1 MSSIAGTTAKTR
13 RVVITGAGIVSC
25 IGNDLASVE
34 TSLREGKSGIRAV
47 EKFTELGLRSQIGG
61 MPDID
66 LEARIDRKQLRFM
79 GDAAAYAQIALED
92 AIAQSGL
99 TPSQVSHPRTG
110 LIMGSGGGSP
120 INQIE
125 AADTLREK
133 GIRRVGPY
141 QVTRCMSSTVSACL
155 ATNFKV
161 KGINYSIT
169 SACSTSAH
177 CIGAAAQ
184 QIAWG
189 LQDVMFAGGG
199 EELSWGMALLF
210 DGMGAMSSKYNATPT
225 QAARAYDATRDGF
238 VIAGGGGAVVLE
250 SLEHAQARGATIL
263 AEIVGFGAT
272 SDGADMVAPSG
283 DGAIACMQQ
292 ALQGLEG
299 AEEAI
304 DYINTHGT
312 STPVGDMQEVRA
324 MQAVFGTKV
333 PPFSS
338 TKSLTGHSL
347 GATGVQE
354 AIYCLIMLQKQF
366 IAGSVN
372 VQTPDPLLGDMP
384 LVTQTRPAQLTT
396 VLSNSF
402 GFGGTNASLVLR
414 RFPHSPL

>member
-1 MSSIAGTTAKTR
+1 MSKR

-34 TSLREGKSGIRAV
+34 VALRESRSGIQAV
-47 EKFTELGLRSQIGG
+47 EKFTELGLRSQVGG
-61 MPDID
+61 VPSID

-99 TPSQVSHPRTG
+99 TPAQVSHPRTG

-120 INQIE
+120 ANQIE

-184 QIAWG
+184 QIAFG

-199 EELSWGMALLF
+199 EELSWGMSLLF
-210 DGMGAMSSKYNATPT
+210 DGMGAMSSKYNATPEK
-225 QAARAYDATRDGF
+225 ASRAYDANRDGF

-250 SLEHAQARGATIL
+250 SLEHALARGATIL
-263 AEIVGFGAT
+263 GEVVGFGAT
-272 SDGADMVAPSG
+272 SDGEDMVAPSG
-283 DGAIACMQQ
+283 DGAMACMRQ
-292 ALQGLEG
+292 AMEGLDG
-299 AEEAI
+299 PI

-312 STPVGDMQEVRA
+312 STPVGDMQE
-324 MQAVFGTKV
+324 
-333 PPFSS
+333 
-338 TKSLTGHSL
+338 
-347 GATGVQE
+347 
-354 AIYCLIMLQKQF
+354 
-366 IAGSVN
+366 
-372 VQTPDPLLGDMP
+372 D
-384 LVTQTRPAQLTT
+384 RPAPPSVVRSRTM
-396 VLSNSF
+396 V
-402 GFGGTNASLVLR
+402 ASSWHRIMR
-414 RFPHSPL
+414 RAE

>member
-1 MSSIAGTTAKTR
+1 MTKR

-25 IGNDLASVE
+25 IGNDLATVE
-34 TSLREGKSGIRAV
+34 ASLREGRSGIKPCA
-47 EKFTELGLRSQIGG
+47 EFAALGMRSQVAGI
-61 MPDID
+61 PEIDI
-66 LEARIDRKQLRFM
+66 ESRIDRKQLRFM

-99 TPSQVSHPRTG
+99 SPEQVSHARTG

-120 INQIE
+120 ANQIE

-189 LQDVMFAGGG
+189 MQDVMFAGGG

-210 DGMGAMSSKYNATPT
+210 DGMGAMSSKYNDQPQ
-225 QAARAYDATRDGF
+225 QASRAYDAKRDGF

-250 SLEHAQARGATIL
+250 SLEHALARGAHIL
-263 AEIVGFGAT
+263 GEVVGFGAT
-272 SDGADMVAPSG
+272 SDGEDMVAPSG
-283 DGAIACMQQ
+283 DGAIACMSQ
-292 ALQGLEG
+292 AMDGLEHG
-299 AEEAI
+299 V

-324 MQAVFGTKV
+324 MQTLFGDKV

-354 AIYCLIMLQKQF
+354 AIYCLIMLNKGF

-372 VQTPDPLLGDMP
+372 VEQPDEALGDMP
-384 LVTQTRPAQLTT
+384 LVTQTRDAELRT

-402 GFGGTNASLVLR
+402 GFGGTNASLVLKR
-414 RFPHSPL
+414 WEGQ

>member
-1 MSSIAGTTAKTR
+1 MTKK

-25 IGNDLASVE
+25 IGNDLATVE
-34 TSLREGKSGIRAV
+34 ASLRASKSGIKAV
-47 EKFTELGLRSQIGG
+47 EKFKELGLRSQVGG
-61 MPDID
+61 APEIDI
-66 LEARIDRKQLRFM
+66 EARIDRKQLRFM

-92 AIAQSGL
+92 AIQQAGL
-99 TPSQVSHPRTG
+99 TPEQVSHPRTG

-120 INQIE
+120 ANQIE

-189 LQDVMFAGGG
+189 MQDVMFAGGG
-199 EELSWGMALLF
+199 EEVTWGMGLLF
-210 DGMGAMSSKYNATPT
+210 DAMGAMSSAYNDTPEK
-225 QAARAYDATRDGF
+225 ASRAYDANRDGF
-238 VIAGGGGAVVLE
+238 VLSGGGGAVVLE
-250 SLEHAQARGATIL
+250 SLDHALARGATIL
-263 AEIVGFGAT
+263 GEVVGFGAT

-283 DGAIACMQQ
+283 DGAIACMRQ
-292 ALQGLEG
+292 AISTVSEP
-299 AEEAI
+299 I

-312 STPVGDMQEVRA
+312 STPVGDVPELRA
-324 MQAVFGTKV
+324 IREVFGDTI

-354 AIYCLIMLQKQF
+354 AIYCLLMLRQGF
-366 IAGSVN
+366 IAGSAN
-372 VQTPDPLLGDMP
+372 IETLEPAAEGMP
-384 LVTQTRPAQLTT
+384 LVRKT
-396 VLSNSF
+396 VDAPIRTALSNSF

-414 RFPHSPL
+414 RWEP

>member
-1 MSSIAGTTAKTR
+1 MKR
-13 RVVITGAGIVSC
+13 RVVVTGAGIVSC
-25 IGNDLASVE
+25 IGNDLAAVE
-34 TSLREGKSGIRAV
+34 QSLRQGRSGIRAV
-47 EKFTELGLRSQIGG
+47 PEFAEKGLRSQVGG
-61 MPDID
+61 KPEID

-79 GDAAAYAQIALED
+79 GDAAAYAHIALED
-92 AIAQSGL
+92 AIAQAGL
-99 TPSQVSHPRTG
+99 APAQVSHPRTG

-120 INQIE
+120 ANQIE
-125 AADTLREK
+125 AADTLRSK
-133 GIRRVGPY
+133 GSRRVGPY

-155 ATNFKV
+155 STHFGI

-189 LQDVMFAGGG
+189 MQDVMFAGGG
-199 EELSWGMALLF
+199 EELSWGMAMLF
-210 DGMGAMSSKYNATPT
+210 DGMGAMSSKRNDQPEKAS
-225 QAARAYDATRDGF
+225 RAYDADRDGF

-263 AEIVGFGAT
+263 GEVVGFGAT

-283 DGAIACMQQ
+283 DGAIACMRQ
-292 ALQGLEG
+292 AIEGLDG
-299 AEEAI
+299 PI

-312 STPVGDMQEVRA
+312 STPVGDVPELNALRT
-324 MQAVFGTKV
+324 VFGDRV

-354 AIYCLIMLQKQF
+354 AIYCLLMLQKGF

-372 VQTPDPLLGDMP
+372 VDTPDAAVGELP
-384 LVTQTRPAQLTT
+384 LVTATRDAPLRQA
-396 VLSNSF
+396 LSNSF

-414 RFPHSPL
+414 RWERETSSNPW

>member
-1 MSSIAGTTAKTR
+1 MSARR
-13 RVVITGAGIVSC
+13 RVVVTGRGIVSC
-25 IGNDLASVE
+25 IGNDLATVE
-34 TSLREGKSGIRAV
+34 TALREGRSGIRAMPA
-47 EKFTELGLRSQIGG
+47 FTEMGLRSQVGG
-61 MPDID
+61 QPQID
-66 LEARIDRKQLRFM
+66 LEALIDRKQLRFM
-79 GDAAAYAQIALED
+79 GDAAAYAHLALKD
-92 AIAQSGL
+92 AIAEAGL
-99 TPSQVSHPRTG
+99 APEQVSHPRTG

-120 INQIE
+120 ANQIE
-125 AADTLREK
+125 AADTLRSK

-155 ATNFKV
+155 STHYGI

-177 CIGAAAQ
+177 CIGSAAQ

-189 LQDVMFAGGG
+189 NQDVMFAGGG

-210 DGMGAMSSKYNATPT
+210 DGMGAMSSAFNATPEK
-225 QAARAYDATRDGF
+225 ASRAYDAKRDGF
-238 VIAGGGGAVVLE
+238 VIAGGGGALVLE
-250 SLEHAQARGATIL
+250 SLEHAQARSARIYG
-263 AEIVGFGAT
+263 EVMGFGAT

-283 DGAIACMQQ
+283 DGAMACMRQ
-292 ALQGLEG
+292 AIEGLDG
-299 AEEAI
+299 PI

-312 STPVGDMQEVRA
+312 STPVGDVPELRAIREVFA
-324 MQAVFGTKV
+324 GGAV

-354 AIYCLIMLQKQF
+354 AIYCLLMLEKGF

-372 VQTPDPLLGDMP
+372 VDTPDEALGDLP
-384 LVTQTRPAQLTT
+384 LVTATRAADLRQ

-414 RFPHSPL
+414 RWDC

>member
-1 MSSIAGTTAKTR
+1 MMKR
-13 RVVITGAGIVSC
+13 RVVVTGAGIVSC
-25 IGNDLASVE
+25 IGNDLQTVE
-34 TSLREGKSGIRAV
+34 SALREGRSGISAAPDFA
-47 EKFTELGLRSQIGG
+47 EMGLRSQVAGR
-61 MPDID
+61 PQID
-66 LEARIDRKQLRFM
+66 LEARLDRKQLRFM
-79 GDAAAYAQIALED
+79 GDAAAYAHVALAD
-92 AIAQSGL
+92 AIAQAGL
-99 TPSQVSHPRTG
+99 TPEQVSHPRTG

-120 INQIE
+120 ANQIE
-125 AADTLREK
+125 AADTLRSK

-155 ATNFKV
+155 STHFAI

-177 CIGAAAQ
+177 CIGSAAQ

-189 LQDVMFAGGG
+189 MQDVMFAGGG

-210 DGMGAMSSKYNATPT
+210 DGMGAMSSKRNDDPT
-225 QAARAYDATRDGF
+225 RASRAYDADRDGF

-250 SLEHAQARGATIL
+250 SLEHAQARGASIL
-263 AEIVGFGAT
+263 GEVVGFGAT

-283 DGAIACMQQ
+283 DGAVACMRQ
-292 ALQGLEG
+292 AIEGLEG
-299 AEEAI
+299 PI

-312 STPVGDMQEVRA
+312 STPVGDVPELKA
-324 MQAVFGTKV
+324 MRTVFGDGKV

-354 AIYCLIMLQKQF
+354 AIYCLLMLQKGF
-366 IAGSVN
+366 IAGSAN
-372 VQTPDPLLGDMP
+372 VDSPDAAVGDLP
-384 LVTQTRPAQLTT
+384 LVTATRDADLRQ

-414 RFPHSPL
+414 RWDGA

>member
-1 MSSIAGTTAKTR
+1 MKK

-25 IGNDLASVE
+25 IGNDLETVE
-34 TSLREGKSGIRAV
+34 ASLRASRSGIKAMP
-47 EKFTELGLRSQIGG
+47 EFTEMGLRSQVAGI
-61 MPDID
+61 PEIN
-66 LEARIDRKQLRFM
+66 LEERIDRRQLRFM
-79 GDAAAYAQIALED
+79 GGAAAYAFVALSD

-99 TPSQVSHPRTG
+99 LPEDISNLRTG

-120 INQIE
+120 ANQIE
-125 AADTLREK
+125 AADTLRTK

-141 QVTRCMSSTVSACL
+141 QVTRCMGSTVSANL
-155 ATNFKV
+155 ATYFKI

-189 LQDVMFAGGG
+189 MQDVMFAGGG
-199 EELSWGMALLF
+199 EELSWGLALLF
-210 DGMGAMSSKYNATPT
+210 DGMGAMSAKRNDDPSKASRP
-225 QAARAYDATRDGF
+225 YDTDRDGF

-250 SLEHAQARGATIL
+250 SLEHALARGANIL
-263 AEIVGFGAT
+263 AEVVGFGAT
-272 SDGADMVAPSG
+272 SDGEDMVAPSG

-292 ALQGLEG
+292 AMEGLD
-299 AEEAI
+299 API

-324 MQAVFGTKV
+324 MRALFGDKV

-354 AIYCLIMLQKQF
+354 AIYCTIMLNKGF
-366 IAGSVN
+366 IAGSAN
-372 VQTPDPLLGDMP
+372 VETPDPALGDMP
-384 LVTQTRPAQLTT
+384 LVTQTRDAQLNT

-414 RFPHSPL
+414 RWTGV

>member
-1 MSSIAGTTAKTR
+1 MKR
-13 RVVITGAGIVSC
+13 RVVITGTGIVSC
-25 IGNDLASVE
+25 IGNDNATVE
-34 TSLREGKSGIRAV
+34 ASLRESRSGIRAMP
-47 EKFTELGLRSQIGG
+47 EFTELGMRSQVAGI
-61 MPDID
+61 PQID
-66 LEARIDRKQLRFM
+66 VEALIDRKQLRFM
-79 GDAAAYAQIALED
+79 GDAAAYAQIALTQ
-92 AIAQSGL
+92 AIAEAGL
-99 TPSQVSHPRTG
+99 TPEQVSHPRTG

-120 INQIE
+120 ANQIE

-155 ATNFKV
+155 STNFAI

-177 CIGAAAQ
+177 CIGSAAQ

-189 LQDVMFAGGG
+189 MQDVMFAGGG
-199 EELSWGMALLF
+199 EELSWGMSLLF
-210 DGMGAMSSKYNATPT
+210 DGMGAMSSKYNATPEK
-225 QAARAYDATRDGF
+225 AARAYDANRDGF

-250 SLEHAQARGATIL
+250 SLEHALARGANIL
-263 AEIVGFGAT
+263 GEVVGFGAT
-272 SDGADMVAPSG
+272 SDGEDMVAPSG
-283 DGAIACMQQ
+283 DGAIACMRQ
-292 ALQGLEG
+292 AIEGLDG
-299 AEEAI
+299 PI

-312 STPVGDMQEVRA
+312 STPVGDVPELRA
-324 MQAVFGTKV
+324 IREVFGENI

-354 AIYCLIMLQKQF
+354 AIYCLLMLNKGF
-366 IAGSVN
+366 IAGSAN
-372 VQTPDPLLGDMP
+372 VETPDPAVEGMP
-384 LVTQTRPAQLTT
+384 LVTVTRDAPLRQ

-414 RFPHSPL
+414 RWTH

>member
-1 MSSIAGTTAKTR
+1 MNTK

-25 IGNDLASVE
+25 IGNDLKSVE
-34 TSLREGKSGIRAV
+34 ASLRAGTSGIEAV
-47 EKFTELGLRSQIGG
+47 AQFAELGLRSQVAGV
-61 MPDID
+61 PHID
-66 LEARIDRKQLRFM
+66 VEARIDRKQLRFM

-92 AIAQSGL
+92 AIAQAGL
-99 TPSQVSHPRTG
+99 APGEVSHPRTG

-120 INQIE
+120 ANQIE
-125 AADTLREK
+125 AADTLRSK
-133 GIRRVGPY
+133 GSRRVGPY

-161 KGINYSIT
+161 RGINYSIT

-189 LQDVMFAGGG
+189 MQDVMFAGGG

-210 DGMGAMSSKYNATPT
+210 DGMGAMSSKYNATPHK
-225 QAARAYDATRDGF
+225 ASRAYDANRDGF
-238 VIAGGGGAVVLE
+238 VLSGGGGAVVLE
-250 SLEHAQARGATIL
+250 SLEHARSRGATIL

-272 SDGADMVAPSG
+272 SDGEDMVAPSG
-283 DGAIACMQQ
+283 EGAVACMRQ
-292 ALQGLEG
+292 AIEGLDG
-299 AEEAI
+299 PI

-324 MQAVFGTKV
+324 MRTVFGEQV

-354 AIYCLIMLQKQF
+354 AICCMLMLQQGF
-366 IAGSVN
+366 IAGSAN
-372 VQTPDPLLGDMP
+372 VDTPDPGLGDMP
-384 LVTQTRPAQLTT
+384 LVTSTRDAQLTT

-402 GFGGTNASLVLR
+402 GFGGTNASLALR
-414 RFPHSPL
+414 RWQD

>member
-1 MSSIAGTTAKTR
+1 MSMRK

-25 IGNDLASVE
+25 IGNDLATVE
-34 TSLREGKSGIRAV
+34 ASLRESCPGIRAML
-47 EKFTELGLRSQIGG
+47 KFAELGMRSQVAGV
-61 MPDID
+61 PDID

-79 GDAAAYAQIALED
+79 GDAAAYAHVALED
-92 AIAQSGL
+92 AIAQAGL
-99 TPSQVSHPRTG
+99 APDQVSHPRTG

-120 INQIE
+120 ENQIE
-125 AADTLREK
+125 SADILRSK

-155 ATNFKV
+155 STNFGI

-189 LQDVMFAGGG
+189 MQDVMFAGGG
-199 EELSWGMALLF
+199 EEVTWGMGLLF
-210 DGMGAMSSKYNATPT
+210 DAMGAMSSKYNDTPEK
-225 QAARAYDATRDGF
+225 ASRAYDANRDGF
-238 VIAGGGGAVVLE
+238 VLSGGGGAVVLE

-263 AEIVGFGAT
+263 GEVIGFGAT

-283 DGAIACMQQ
+283 DGAIACMRQ
-292 ALQGLEG
+292 AIEGLDLP
-299 AEEAI
+299 I

-312 STPVGDMQEVRA
+312 STPVGDVPELRA
-324 MQAVFGTKV
+324 IRAVFGDAV

-354 AIYCLIMLQKQF
+354 AIYCLIMLQKGF
-366 IAGSVN
+366 IAGSAN
-372 VQTPDPLLGDMP
+372 VETPDPAVEGMP
-384 LVTQTRPAQLTT
+384 LVTATREAPLRTA
-396 VLSNSF
+396 LSNSF

-414 RFPHSPL
+414 RWDGQ

>member
-1 MSSIAGTTAKTR
+1 MKK

-25 IGNDLASVE
+25 IGNDLDTVE
-34 TSLREGKSGIRAV
+34 ASLRASRPGIKAMP
-47 EKFTELGLRSQIGG
+47 EFAELGLRSQVAGI
-61 MPDID
+61 PEIN
-66 LEARIDRKQLRFM
+66 LEERIDRKQLRFM
-79 GDAAAYAQIALED
+79 GDAAAYAHIALED
-92 AIAQSGL
+92 AIKQSGL
-99 TPSQVSHPRTG
+99 TPEQVSHPRTG

-120 INQIE
+120 ANQIE
-125 AADTLREK
+125 AADTLRSK

-155 ATNFKV
+155 STNFAI

-189 LQDVMFAGGG
+189 VQDVMFAGGG

-210 DGMGAMSSKYNATPT
+210 DGMGAMSSKYNETPEK
-225 QAARAYDATRDGF
+225 ASRAYDANRDGF

-250 SLEHAQARGATIL
+250 SLEHALARGAHIL
-263 AEIVGFGAT
+263 GEVVGFGAT
-272 SDGADMVAPSG
+272 SDGEDMVAPSG
-283 DGAIACMQQ
+283 TGAIACMRQ
-292 ALQGLEG
+292 AIEG
-299 AEEAI
+299 VEGPI

-312 STPVGDMQEVRA
+312 STPVGDVPELRA
-324 MQAVFGTKV
+324 IREVFGEQI
-333 PPFSS
+333 PAFSS

-354 AIYCLIMLQKQF
+354 AIYCLIMLNKGF
-366 IAGSVN
+366 IAGSAN
-372 VQTPDPLLGDMP
+372 VETLEPAAEGMP
-384 LVTQTRPAQLTT
+384 LVTVTRDAPVRQA
-396 VLSNSF
+396 LSNSF

-414 RFPHSPL
+414 RWDGQ

>member
-1 MSSIAGTTAKTR
+1 MTK
-13 RVVITGAGIVSC
+13 RVIITGAGIVSC
-25 IGNDLASVE
+25 VGNDWASVE
-34 TSLREGKSGIRAV
+34 ASLRAGTSGIKSEPRFA
-47 EKFTELGLRSQIGG
+47 ELGLRSQVAAI
-61 MPDID
+61 PQIDI
-66 LEARIDRKQLRFM
+66 EARIDRKQLRFM

-99 TPSQVSHPRTG
+99 TPAQVSQHRAG

-120 INQIE
+120 ANQIE

-155 ATNFKV
+155 ATNFKI

-189 LQDVMFAGGG
+189 NQDIMFAGGG

-210 DGMGAMSSKYNATPT
+210 DGMGAMSSKYNETPEK
-225 QAARAYDATRDGF
+225 ASRAYDANRDGF

-250 SLEHAQARGATIL
+250 SLEHAQSRGANIL

-272 SDGADMVAPSG
+272 SDGEDMVAPSG
-283 DGAIACMQQ
+283 DGAVACMRQ
-292 ALQGLEG
+292 AMQGLD
-299 AEEAI
+299 APV

-312 STPVGDMQEVRA
+312 STPVGDMQEVLA
-324 MQAVFGTKV
+324 MQAVFGNDV
-333 PPFSS
+333 PAFSS

-347 GATGVQE
+347 GATGAQE
-354 AIYCLIMLQKQF
+354 AIYCLIMLNKGF
-366 IAGSVN
+366 IAGSAN
-372 VQTPDPLLGDMP
+372 VESPDPALGSMP
-384 LVTQTRPAQLTT
+384 LVTTTRDVQLNTI
-396 VLSNSF
+396 LSNSF
-402 GFGGTNASLVLR
+402 GFGGTNASLALR
-414 RFPHSPL
+414 RWQGA